1 MNNMS
6 TLLQELDKAIEDK
19 RILMI
24 AEYNVFDDMYRIYL
38 RDITDNTEH
47 LYTLKGVRRYANK
60 ID

>member
-1 MNNMS
+1 MT
-6 TLLQELDKAIEDK
+6 TLLEELDKAIEDK

-24 AEYNVFDDMYRIYL
+24 AEYDVFDDMYRIYL
-38 RDITDNTEH
+38 RDVVDMTEH